1 MSNAL
6 FEETEPEKYSSVV
19 VIIKESDAERITR
32 FEDLKGKR
40 ACFGE
45 FGSIGKKKFCSKA
58 FRKTIF
64 REAMTQTLLKIVIL
78 RSHNGF
84 QVSDIS

>member
-6 FEETEPEKYSSVV
+6 FEETETEKYSSVV
-19 VIIKESDAERITR
+19 VIIKESDAEKIKR
-32 FEDLKGKR
+32 FEDLKDKR

-45 FGSIGKKKFCSKA
+45 FGSIGEEKFCSKA

-64 REAMTQTLLKIVIL
+64 RAVMSQTLLKIVVL